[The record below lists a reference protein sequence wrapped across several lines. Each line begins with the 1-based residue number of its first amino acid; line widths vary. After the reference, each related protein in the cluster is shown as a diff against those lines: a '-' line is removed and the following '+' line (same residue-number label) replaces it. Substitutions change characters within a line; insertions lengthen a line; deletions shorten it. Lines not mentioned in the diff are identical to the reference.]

1 MCQSFFYS
9 ISKEKYMKISLIR
22 SSIGFL
28 TSILL
33 YSISAREQLNAV
45 SGSDALIAVLFI
57 GLFFALL
64 TFLISWHDIVEQERK
79 DERRECR
86 NCKNIID

>member
-1 MCQSFFYS
+1 
-9 ISKEKYMKISLIR
+9 MKISFIR
-22 SSIGFL
+22 SGIVFL
-28 TSILL
+28 ISILL
-33 YSISAREQLNAV
+33 YTISANEQLSAA

-79 DERRECR
+79 DKRRECR